1 MSYELELKKKY
12 AEIKSRMYGKKINVV
27 NERAVREA
35 QRVMWDAPR
44 KTIADLSRPM
54 AVGGVVGPTGVIVPE
69 PVVKSGL
76 TPLVDTRQTYL
87 NMLRWVASKHG
98 IDPELIQG
106 PLRFRKIVAAR
117 HELWWRVKTE
127 LNYSYSRI
135 ARLAHRDHSTIMH
148 AIETFAAKALDK
160 ADAQV
165 QSGQTM

>member
-1 MSYELELKKKY
+1 MSYKEELERKY
-12 AEIKSRMYGKKINVV
+12 AAVKARMYQTKPNVV
-27 NERAVREA
+27 NARAVMAA
-35 QRVMWDAPR
+35 QQALWDTPPCTFDR
-44 KTIADLSRPM
+44 LDLP
-54 AVGGVVGPTGVIVPE
+54 AQVGGVVGPTGVVIPE

-87 NMLRWVASKHG
+87 NMLRFVAKKHG

-106 PLRFRKIVAAR
+106 PLRFKKIVAAR

-148 AIETFAAKALDK
+148 AIEMFGARALDK
-160 ADAQV
+160 GEAQV

>member
-1 MSYELELKKKY
+1 MSYKSDLERQY
-12 AEIKSRMYGKKINVV
+12 AAVKARMYGKRLNVV
-27 NERAVREA
+27 NERAVVAA
-35 QRVMWDAPR
+35 QQALWDTPP
-44 KTIADLSRPM
+44 KTFDDLEPPM
-54 AVGGVVGPTGVIVPE
+54 AVGGVAAPTGVILPQ

-76 TPLVDTRQTYL
+76 TPLVDTKQTYL
-87 NMLRWVASKHG
+87 NMLRFVAKKHG

-106 PLRFRKIVAAR
+106 PLRFKKIVAAR

-148 AIETFAAKALDK
+148 AIEMFASRALDK
-160 ADAQV
+160 GEGRV